1 MYSGEGY
8 GMSYTNY
15 TVHGAAGGRTLIIRG
30 LEWLSRVLMML
41 FWISVML
48 AFDSVYTA
56 LCTLLA
62 AVIHEGGHI
71 AALYAVKGRRAR
83 GGISFCG
90 RGDGSPAVLSGD
102 VGTAKPG
109 GTAHDGTERRGS
121 DGGCA
126 GVLSAAINGFRI
138 KTGYLSYGEEALV
151 ALAGPLV
158 NLLAAIGGGIFI
170 LLSGISRGGGGAADG
185 AAVIAAVNLL
195 TALSNLLPVRGY
207 DGQKLLRAA
216 LSARASADLADTVC
230 RAVSLFLICAGCF
243 LSLYLML
250 RLSCGYW
257 LCGIMTASLLSE
269 LSDIKK

>member
-1 MYSGEGY
+1 MINSGEGF
-8 GMSYTNY
+8 GMGKTYY
-15 TVHGAAGGRTLIIRG
+15 TVRRAPGGRTLIIRA

-56 LCTLLA
+56 VCTLLA

-71 AALYAVKGRRAR
+71 AALYTVKRRRAR
-83 GGISFCG
+83 GGTSVRGG
-90 RGDGSPAVLSGD
+90 RDG
-102 VGTAKPG
+102 
-109 GTAHDGTERRGS
+109 R
-121 DGGCA
+121 CA
-126 GVLSAAINGFRI
+126 GGLSAAINGFRI
-138 KTGYLSYGEEALV
+138 ETGYLSYGEEAFV
-151 ALAGPLV
+151 AFAGPLI
-158 NLLAAIGGGIFI
+158 NLLAALFCGIFI
-170 LLSGISRGGGGAADG
+170 LLSGISRRGGQAADG
-185 AAVIAAVNLL
+185 AAIIAAVNLL

-207 DGQKLLRAA
+207 DGQKILRAA
-216 LSARASADLADTVC
+216 LSARASADLADAVC
-230 RAVSLFLICAGCF
+230 RAVSFILICAGCF